1 MGAPGGREVS
11 LPRDMLISMR
21 TSAAFPG
28 AGKGNVPPQKG
39 LTLPAEILTP
49 EEVLAILDQCQDTT
63 TGIRDRALITVMYRS
78 GLRVS
83 EALSLQPKDVDLR
96 NGTIAVLHGKGDRRR
111 TVGIDPGAAP
121 TIQRWTDVRTNRL
134 TPPPGVPLFCSQKCR
149 RLSKSWV
156 REMMV
161 RNAQR
166 AGVEKRVHPHGL
178 RHTMAY
184 ELLMEGVSIPIIQRQ
199 LGHASLQTTDTY
211 LSHIAP
217 KQVIETITAR
227 SWGAP

>member
-1 MGAPGGREVS
+1 
-11 LPRDMLISMR
+11 MR
-21 TSAAFPG
+21 TAAAFPG
-28 AGKGNVPPQKG
+28 AGKGKVPPQKG

-49 EEVLAILDQCQDTT
+49 EEVLAIMDQCRDTT

-83 EALSLQPKDVDLR
+83 EALSLQPKDVDLHV
-96 NGTIAVLHGKGDRRR
+96 GSIAVLHGKGDRRR

-121 TIQRWTDVRTNRL
+121 IVQRWADVRADRL
-134 TPPPGVPLFCSQKCR
+134 SPPPGVPLFCSQKCR

-161 RNAQR
+161 RNANY
-166 AGVEKRVHPHGL
+166 AGIRKRVHPHGL

-184 ELLMEGVSIPIIQRQ
+184 ELLMEGVAIPIIQRQ
-199 LGHASLQTTDTY
+199 LGHTSLQTTDTY